1 MSDSIIKKKGSIVPK
16 RFVKAIEKK
25 SQHLV
30 TFGCDVELVGLNG
43 IFALTD
49 GDIIC
54 VPSTKYVNTNKNK
67 KTVKG
72 FNFSN
77 VHFTRKSIESKGACF
92 KIDGQSNLWFE
103 PIEVNIKSPI
113 IGTYI

>member
-1 MSDSIIKKKGSIVPK
+1 MIKKKGSIVPK

-30 TFGCDVELVGLNG
+30 KFGCDVELVGTNE
-43 IFALTD
+43 IVALTD

-54 VPSTKYVNTNKNK
+54 VPNTKYVNMNKNK

-72 FNFSN
+72 FDFSS
-77 VHFTRKSIESKGACF
+77 VHFTRKDTNSKGACF
-92 KIDGQSNLWFE
+92 RIDGQSNLWFK
-103 PIEVNIKSPI
+103 PIQVSVKPSLVD
-113 IGTYI
+113 TYI